1 MPYLRPD
8 MPRRD
13 RHPICLPS
21 LAAIGM
27 TLLAPLALAG
37 PAPAADPPVSPAN
50 ILMIVL
56 DDFGIDQASYQ
67 PFGWNGAP
75 LSPSLPV
82 LAAIAQQG
90 VSFRN
95 FWATPECS
103 PSRAAML
110 TGRHGFRTGVVTAIV
125 DPMLPS
131 VQLHPSEVTVPK
143 LLKQAGYVTGML
155 GKYHLAGGPSNTP
168 PGFGY
173 QAPAS
178 TVGLDFYDGYWDL
191 PPSVDTTLGSQM
203 PDGTY
208 SCGTIGGIA
217 TTGAACFPDGDCREN
232 LHPLDAMAM
241 GGTPLLN
248 PDGTLVQSC
257 AGATCTGIDFT
268 IPNAYYAWPRTTTT
282 PVSAVHTSV
291 PHREYL
297 TNFIARRTV
306 EWVQQARAAGRP
318 WLAYT
323 MHSAAHTPI
332 QPPPPMLTGPAAN
345 DVSCAF
351 NGAQFRQQFKLMC
364 ESADR
369 SIGDMLVSL
378 GLGSWQGGQ
387 FILGDL
393 AAQNTM
399 LVVVNDN
406 GTYGYNVLPPFSPSR
421 AKQSVYETGVRSPC
435 IVAGANV
442 VAPGRA
448 VDAPTSI
455 VDLFGL
461 IADAAGVDWAGV
473 ATPSRILDCKPM
485 MPYLRNP
492 TQQPIREFQF
502 AMYSQGTF
510 ADGQVGPCI
519 VGTSEVG
526 ALFTSPG
533 LCVANGGCW
542 MGGASAPPYPVQQYC
557 DLMTTNPN
565 AAVLPCGGTNYC
577 FLPPSMA
584 GQCPAGSTPVV
595 PPTIAQYAVRHGQ
608 WKLVV
613 RELPAC
619 LKPNDCNVRLYRL
632 EQPAPPNRPGI
643 ELPDGSP
650 GVWNPLSDAL
660 PPDALA
666 EYRVLRTE
674 LVRTLLSERRCL
686 ADGNLDGVVDG
697 GDIAG
702 LLSEWGSMGFWDATQ
717 DGVVDGYDLA
727 AVLAAWG
734 PVPPSTAIVPAC
746 LLSFDEQLVREYTFD
761 DGLQD
766 SSGSGVAAQSMGGTV
781 QGGRYVFGP
790 GQGLKV
796 PLNGL
801 DLSDFAI
808 EFELDVSSVPFP
820 FGKLVDM
827 FGQTED
833 RGLYRDQLGAAFSIL
848 PPFSP
853 MSESRIVPGVPV
865 VVRYARNALTRMQTL
880 SLNGVVQW
888 TQADPMGLAVPP
900 SDGVITFF
908 ADDAVTGYQEVF
920 GGSVGWIRISTNGA
934 K

>member
-1 MPYLRPD
+1 
-8 MPRRD
+8 
-13 RHPICLPS
+13 
-21 LAAIGM
+21 
-27 TLLAPLALAG
+27 
-37 PAPAADPPVSPAN
+37 
-50 ILMIVL
+50 
-56 DDFGIDQASYQ
+56 
-67 PFGWNGAP
+67 
-75 LSPSLPV
+75 
-82 LAAIAQQG
+82 
-90 VSFRN
+90 
-95 FWATPECS
+95 
-103 PSRAAML
+103 
-110 TGRHGFRTGVVTAIV
+110 
-125 DPMLPS
+125 
-131 VQLHPSEVTVPK
+131 
-143 LLKQAGYVTGML
+143 
-155 GKYHLAGGPSNTP
+155 
-168 PGFGY
+168 
-173 QAPAS
+173 
-178 TVGLDFYDGYWDL
+178 
-191 PPSVDTTLGSQM
+191 
-203 PDGTY
+203 
-208 SCGTIGGIA
+208 
-217 TTGAACFPDGDCREN
+217 
-232 LHPLDAMAM
+232 
-241 GGTPLLN
+241 
-248 PDGTLVQSC
+248 
-257 AGATCTGIDFT
+257 
-268 IPNAYYAWPRTTTT
+268 
-282 PVSAVHTSV
+282 
-291 PHREYL
+291 
-297 TNFIARRTV
+297 
-306 EWVQQARAAGRP
+306 
-318 WLAYT
+318 
-323 MHSAAHTPI
+323 
-332 QPPPPMLTGPAAN
+332 
-345 DVSCAF
+345 
-351 NGAQFRQQFKLMC
+351 
-364 ESADR
+364 
-369 SIGDMLVSL
+369 
-378 GLGSWQGGQ
+378 
-387 FILGDL
+387 
-393 AAQNTM
+393 
-399 LVVVNDN
+399 
-406 GTYGYNVLPPFSPSR
+406 
-421 AKQSVYETGVRSPC
+421 
-435 IVAGANV
+435 
-442 VAPGRA
+442 
-448 VDAPTSI
+448 
-455 VDLFGL
+455 
-461 IADAAGVDWAGV
+461 
-473 ATPSRILDCKPM
+473 
-485 MPYLRNP
+485 
-492 TQQPIREFQF
+492 
-502 AMYSQGTF
+502 
-510 ADGQVGPCI
+510 
-519 VGTSEVG
+519 
-526 ALFTSPG
+526 
-533 LCVANGGCW
+533 
-542 MGGASAPPYPVQQYC
+542 
-557 DLMTTNPN
+557 
-565 AAVLPCGGTNYC
+565 
-577 FLPPSMA
+577 MA